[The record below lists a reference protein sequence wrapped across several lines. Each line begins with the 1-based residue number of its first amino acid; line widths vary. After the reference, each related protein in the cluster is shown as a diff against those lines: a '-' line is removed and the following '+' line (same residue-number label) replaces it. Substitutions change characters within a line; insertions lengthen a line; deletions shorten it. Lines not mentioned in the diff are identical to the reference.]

1 MEPNKDKAT
10 KAILDFIIFITLK
23 LTIRY
28 DLYLLGHCLVTSEAS
43 QLGLSTDG
51 RWLRG
56 SA

>member
-10 KAILDFIIFITLK
+10 KAQLNLIIFITLK